1 MLQFPQGSPSRQHL
15 FPFRPVRRLTAALPS
30 TPETGTATVVTDATF
45 EAEVLKSDIPVLVD
59 FWAPWCGP
67 CRMIAPLID
76 QLAEEYE
83 GKLKAVRADVA
94 HAFSSGSPRH
104 PSLRSAHVIFACAR
118 MHHAGPRAGARHRAR
133 LAGAGAPAPLWKF
146 AKKNLPAVTRGG
158 AYPGLATRLFFLVFS
173 WTRLT
178 FRSHPVLLPPT
189 RQVKLNTDESPSVA
203 TEYGIRSIPTVMIF
217 KGGQKLDTVI
227 GAVPKSTLTGTI
239 EKYL

>member
-1 MLQFPQGSPSRQHL
+1 
-15 FPFRPVRRLTAALPS
+15 
-30 TPETGTATVVTDATF
+30 VTDATF

-76 QLAEEYE
+76 QLAEEYD
-83 GKLKAVRADVA
+83 GKLKAVRAATFPTRRFRGARGTPLFEARNISRA
-94 HAFSSGSPRH
+94 HARALIA
-104 PSLRSAHVIFACAR
+104 SLRVTTRAAAR
-118 MHHAGPRAGARHRAR
+118 AARPR
-133 LAGAGAPAPLWKF
+133 APAPLGKF
-146 AKKNLPAVTRGG
+146 AENLPARGACLTHAAYRFRG
-158 AYPGLATRLFFLVFS
+158 AKMVSLFCE
-173 WTRLT
+173 TPRLT
-178 FRSHPVLLPPT
+178 RRPPPVLLPAT